1 MPTDNTGVQ
10 TRAMAQRTDSEPQ
23 ETQNQNVNPTVE
35 PHKNTDE
42 SIKDFVRKHGTIAL
56 DWYVPN
62 FSNTRVGDLI
72 EQRLPIETADGRIV
86 FSCPTLSEF
95 FKTSNFELD
104 LKTGQVFTYLSPP
117 ENIGISCQKDPF
129 DLELVRNMLREEQDI
144 SMTQEEALE
153 RIPNIKKLAGPA
165 DTMSLEE
172 TEQKIRQF
180 CHLWKLYADISV
192 ELKKKSEL
200 SQDSAVAACR
210 VYIPYM
216 SDITRQLEEVRKI
229 FAIEKELRTI
239 KNRGYFP
246 VLHIN
251 PQEEKI
257 ETAKDKDKTLERIDE
272 IATAMIQAARQSEEN
287 FAREQEQARV
297 RDEQLRSVRQTNR
310 SCLNFFAQA
319 NSTPVRNDNSRADNQ
334 GVHFKANPT
343 RHVYSTTSDDNNPYE
358 PPENDSI
365 IQTVSPPQTDQL
377 TTSTTK
383 PVNRN
388 TPWRHNSNTGTTV
401 GTVTHRTASVTATD
415 NRSGPICFR
424 CGERGHLR
432 FNCTERVFCDF
443 CKTFNHGSRACRKQT
458 DNTPS
463 PTGSQIATGYHPTA
477 TPPPL
482 TNNQPPNN
490 QFFHN
495 LFENNQPRTS
505 TMIQTPYAGASPTT
519 PADLVEGITQIVNQ
533 ATKSNKQD
541 ETAKQ
546 MMKNIKIFDGS
557 NKAECINWISQ
568 VEAAAKFTNKPFR
581 ELICQSTAPAMLHIF
596 SELSAMATDE
606 DIKEAILT
614 NYSDIPSTTEA
625 ATRLQ
630 NIQISVHEP
639 LVTFNHRYEAIHKVA
654 FGILTRQ
661 QENKTILIEY
671 AKKLP
676 TNTRDKLLR
685 KLAKRNS
692 YIKTLDDAFKQ
703 AIDINRESS
712 FVEAAT
718 GQSNDQVNTRI
729 DTQINELED
738 SFQDYDIN
746 AMSTRASSR
755 SGDRS
760 WNSSFDKPS
769 QRNNSFNSSH
779 SSRSNYRDNSYSSS
793 EDNQNRQSFHRDNNR
808 DKGYQQTPRHDQ
820 RNQHHQYRYDN
831 NQDRNRFDNRRK
843 PNKFQ
848 HHRNQHKAQIIF
860 EFSDQNMM
868 EMMQTVRGFINLI
881 KANPTTR
888 DHYKTNKL
896 ANRKYDNEVNE
907 SEIKTSNLDQVQQFF
922 NEGHRHS
929 IQRTSSNGLHR

>member
-1 MPTDNTGVQ
+1 MLEN
-10 TRAMAQRTDSEPQ
+10 
-23 ETQNQNVNPTVE
+23 
-35 PHKNTDE
+35 KN
-42 SIKDFVRKHGTIAL
+42 KQG
-56 DWYVPN
+56 
-62 FSNTRVGDLI
+62 
-72 EQRLPIETADGRIV
+72 
-86 FSCPTLSEF
+86 
-95 FKTSNFELD
+95 
-104 LKTGQVFTYLSPP
+104 
-117 ENIGISCQKDPF
+117 
-129 DLELVRNMLREEQDI
+129 
-144 SMTQEEALE
+144 
-153 RIPNIKKLAGPA
+153 
-165 DTMSLEE
+165 
-172 TEQKIRQF
+172 
-180 CHLWKLYADISV
+180 
-192 ELKKKSEL
+192 
-200 SQDSAVAACR
+200 
-210 VYIPYM
+210 
-216 SDITRQLEEVRKI
+216 
-229 FAIEKELRTI
+229 
-239 KNRGYFP
+239 
-246 VLHIN
+246 
-251 PQEEKI
+251 
-257 ETAKDKDKTLERIDE
+257 
-272 IATAMIQAARQSEEN
+272 
-287 FAREQEQARV
+287 V
-297 RDEQLRSVRQTNR
+297 RDEQLRSVRQTDR
-310 SCLNFFAQA
+310 SGLNFFAQA

-343 RHVYSTTSDDNNPYE
+343 RHVYSTSDDNNPYE
-358 PPENDSI
+358 PPENNSI
-365 IQTVSPPQTDQL
+365 IQTASPPQTDQP

-388 TPWRHNSNTGTTV
+388 TLWRHNSNTGTTV
-401 GTVTHRTASVTATD
+401 GTVTHRTVSVTATD

-443 CKTFNHGSRACRKQT
+443 CKTFNHSSQACRRQT

-505 TMIQTPYAGASPTT
+505 TMIQTPYAGTSPTT

-581 ELICQSTAPAMLHIF
+581 ELICQSMAPAMLHIF
-596 SELSAMATDE
+596 SELSVMATDE

-630 NIQISVHEP
+630 NIQISAHEP

-654 FGILTRQ
+654 FGISTRQ

-718 GQSNDQVNTRI
+718 GRSNDQINTRI

-779 SSRSNYRDNSYSSS
+779 SSRSSYRDNSYSSS
-793 EDNQNRQSFHRDNNR
+793 EDNQNRQSFPQR
-808 DKGYQQTPRHDQ
+808 QQ
-820 RNQHHQYRYDN
+820 
-831 NQDRNRFDNRRK
+831 
-843 PNKFQ
+843 
-848 HHRNQHKAQIIF
+848 
-860 EFSDQNMM
+860 
-868 EMMQTVRGFINLI
+868 
-881 KANPTTR
+881 
-888 DHYKTNKL
+888 
-896 ANRKYDNEVNE
+896 
-907 SEIKTSNLDQVQQFF
+907 
-922 NEGHRHS
+922 
-929 IQRTSSNGLHR
+929 

>member
-1 MPTDNTGVQ
+1 
-10 TRAMAQRTDSEPQ
+10 MAQRTDSELQ

-35 PHKNTDE
+35 LYKSKDE
-42 SIKDFVRKHGTIAL
+42 SIKDFVRKHGNIAL

-95 FKTSNFELD
+95 FRTSNFELD

-129 DLELVRNMLREEQDI
+129 DLEFLRNMLREEQDI
-144 SMTQEEALE
+144 SMAQEEALE

-165 DTMSLEE
+165 DTMNLEE

-180 CHLWKLYADISV
+180 CHLWQLYADISV

-210 VYIPYM
+210 VYVPYM
-216 SDITRQLEEVRKI
+216 SDIMRQLEEVRKI

-246 VLHIN
+246 VPHIN

-257 ETAKDKDKTLERIDE
+257 ETAKDKDKILERIDE

-297 RDEQLRSVRQTNR
+297 RDEQLRSVRQTDR
-310 SCLNFFAQA
+310 SGLNFFAQA
-319 NSTPVRNDNSRADNQ
+319 NSTPVRNDNSRPDNQ
-334 GVHFKANPT
+334 GVHFKTNPMC
-343 RHVYSTTSDDNNPYE
+343 HVYSTTSDDNNRYE

-365 IQTVSPPQTDQL
+365 IQTASLPQTDQH

-383 PVNRN
+383 PINRN
-388 TPWRHNSNTGTTV
+388 TPWRHNNNTGTTV
-401 GTVTHRTASVTATD
+401 GTVTHRTMSIMTTD

-443 CKTFNHGSRACRKQT
+443 CKTFNHSSRACRKQP

-482 TNNQPPNN
+482 ANNQPPNN

-495 LFENNQPRTS
+495 LFENNHPRTS
-505 TMIQTPYAGASPTT
+505 TMIQTPYAGASPIT

-541 ETAKQ
+541 EIAKQ
-546 MMKNIKIFDGS
+546 MIKNIKIFDGS

-568 VEAAAKFTNKPFR
+568 VEAAAKFTNTPFR
-581 ELICQSTAPAMLHIF
+581 ELICQSMAPAMLHIF

-630 NIQISVHEP
+630 NIQISAHEP

-654 FGILTRQ
+654 FSISTRQ

-685 KLAKRNS
+685 N
-692 YIKTLDDAFKQ
+692 
-703 AIDINRESS
+703 
-712 FVEAAT
+712 
-718 GQSNDQVNTRI
+718 
-729 DTQINELED
+729 
-738 SFQDYDIN
+738 
-746 AMSTRASSR
+746 
-755 SGDRS
+755 
-760 WNSSFDKPS
+760 
-769 QRNNSFNSSH
+769 
-779 SSRSNYRDNSYSSS
+779 
-793 EDNQNRQSFHRDNNR
+793 
-808 DKGYQQTPRHDQ
+808 
-820 RNQHHQYRYDN
+820 
-831 NQDRNRFDNRRK
+831 
-843 PNKFQ
+843 
-848 HHRNQHKAQIIF
+848 
-860 EFSDQNMM
+860 
-868 EMMQTVRGFINLI
+868 
-881 KANPTTR
+881 
-888 DHYKTNKL
+888 
-896 ANRKYDNEVNE
+896 
-907 SEIKTSNLDQVQQFF
+907 
-922 NEGHRHS
+922 
-929 IQRTSSNGLHR
+929 

>member
-23 ETQNQNVNPTVE
+23 ETQDQNVNPTVKL
-35 PHKNTDE
+35 HKSKDE
-42 SIKDFVRKHGTIAL
+42 SIKDFVQKHGTIAL

-72 EQRLPIETADGRIV
+72 EQRLPIETAEGRLV

-95 FKTSNFELD
+95 FRTSNFELD

-117 ENIGISCQKDPF
+117 KNIGISCQKDPF
-129 DLELVRNMLREEQDI
+129 DLEFLRNILREEQDI
-144 SMTQEEALE
+144 SMAQEESLE

-172 TEQKIRQF
+172 TEQKISQF
-180 CHLWKLYADISV
+180 CHLWQLYADTSV

-200 SQDSAVAACR
+200 SQDSAVTACR
-210 VYIPYM
+210 VYVPYM

-229 FAIEKELRTI
+229 FAIEKEVRTI

-246 VLHIN
+246 VPHIN

-257 ETAKDKDKTLERIDE
+257 ETAKDKDKILERIDE

-287 FAREQEQARV
+287 LAREQEQARA
-297 RDEQLRSVRQTNR
+297 RDEQLRSVRQTDR
-310 SCLNFFAQA
+310 SGLNFFAQA
-319 NSTPVRNDNSRADNQ
+319 NSTPVRNDNPRTDNQ
-334 GVHFKANPT
+334 GVHFKTNPT
-343 RHVYSTTSDDNNPYE
+343 RHVYSTTPDDNDAYE

-365 IQTVSPPQTDQL
+365 IQTASPLQTDQP
-377 TTSTTK
+377 TSSTTK
-383 PVNRN
+383 PINRN
-388 TPWRHNSNTGTTV
+388 TAWRHNNNAGTTV
-401 GTVTHRTASVTATD
+401 GTHRTTSVTGTD

-432 FNCTERVFCDF
+432 FNCTERVFCDY
-443 CKTFNHGSRACRKQT
+443 CKTFNHSSRACRKQP

-490 QFFHN
+490 QFLQN

-519 PADLVEGITQIVNQ
+519 PADLMEGLTQIVNQ
-533 ATKSNKQD
+533 ATKSNKRD

-568 VEAAAKFTNKPFR
+568 VEAAAKFTNTPFR
-581 ELICQSTAPAMLHIF
+581 ELICQSMAPAMLHIF

-630 NIQISVHEP
+630 NIQISAHEP

-654 FGILTRQ
+654 FGISTRQ
-661 QENKTILIEY
+661 QENKTVLIEY

-676 TNTRDKLLR
+676 INT
-685 KLAKRNS
+685 
-692 YIKTLDDAFKQ
+692 
-703 AIDINRESS
+703 
-712 FVEAAT
+712 
-718 GQSNDQVNTRI
+718 
-729 DTQINELED
+729 
-738 SFQDYDIN
+738 
-746 AMSTRASSR
+746 
-755 SGDRS
+755 
-760 WNSSFDKPS
+760 
-769 QRNNSFNSSH
+769 
-779 SSRSNYRDNSYSSS
+779 
-793 EDNQNRQSFHRDNNR
+793 
-808 DKGYQQTPRHDQ
+808 
-820 RNQHHQYRYDN
+820 
-831 NQDRNRFDNRRK
+831 
-843 PNKFQ
+843 
-848 HHRNQHKAQIIF
+848 
-860 EFSDQNMM
+860 
-868 EMMQTVRGFINLI
+868 
-881 KANPTTR
+881 
-888 DHYKTNKL
+888 
-896 ANRKYDNEVNE
+896 
-907 SEIKTSNLDQVQQFF
+907 
-922 NEGHRHS
+922 
-929 IQRTSSNGLHR
+929 

>member
-35 PHKNTDE
+35 LYKSKDE
-42 SIKDFVRKHGTIAL
+42 SIKDFVRKHRTIAL

-62 FSNTRVGDLI
+62 FSNSRVGDLI

-95 FKTSNFELD
+95 FRTSNFELD

-117 ENIGISCQKDPF
+117 KNIGIACHKDPF
-129 DLELVRNMLREEQDI
+129 DPDFLRNMLQEEQDI
-144 SMTQEEALE
+144 NMAQEESLE

-172 TEQKIRQF
+172 TEQKIHEF
-180 CHLWKLYADISV
+180 CHLWQLYADTSV

-210 VYIPYM
+210 VYVPYM
-216 SDITRQLEEVRKI
+216 SDITRQLEKEV
-229 FAIEKELRTI
+229 RTI

-246 VLHIN
+246 VPHIN

-257 ETAKDKDKTLERIDE
+257 ETAKDKDKILERIDQL
-272 IATAMIQAARQSEEN
+272 ATAMIQAARQSEEN
-287 FAREQEQARV
+287 LAREQVQARA
-297 RDEQLRSVRQTNR
+297 RDEQLRLVRQTDR
-310 SCLNFFAQA
+310 SSLNFFAQA
-319 NSTPVRNDNSRADNQ
+319 NSTPVRSDNQRTDNQ
-334 GVHFKANPT
+334 GVHFKTNPT
-343 RHVYSTTSDDNNPYE
+343 RHVYSTTSDDNDLYE

-365 IQTVSPPQTDQL
+365 IQTASPLQTEQPV
-377 TTSTTK
+377 TNTSK
-383 PVNRN
+383 PIN
-388 TPWRHNSNTGTTV
+388 HNNNAGTTV
-401 GTVTHRTASVTATD
+401 ITHRTTSVSGTD
-415 NRSGPICFR
+415 NRSRPICFR
-424 CGERGHLR
+424 CRERGHLR
-432 FNCTERVFCDF
+432 FNCTERVFCDY
-443 CKTFNHGSRACRKQT
+443 CKTYNHNSRVCRKQP

-463 PTGSQIATGYHPTA
+463 PTGSQLATGYHPTA

-490 QFFHN
+490 QLLQN

-505 TMIQTPYAGASPTT
+505 TMIQTPYTGASPMT
-519 PADLVEGITQIVNQ
+519 PADLMEGLTQIVNQ

-541 ETAKQ
+541 ETTKQ

-568 VEAAAKFTNKPFR
+568 VEAAAKFTNTPFH
-581 ELICQSTAPAMLHIF
+581 ELICQSMAPAMLHIF

-630 NIQISVHEP
+630 NIQIAAHEP
-639 LVTFNHRYEAIHKVA
+639 LVTFNHRYKAIHKVA
-654 FGILTRQ
+654 FGIPTRQ
-661 QENKTILIEY
+661 QENKMVLIEY
-671 AKKLP
+671 VKKLP

-685 KLAKRNS
+685 KRAKKNS
-692 YIKTLDDAFKQ
+692 YIKTLDDTFRH
-703 AIDINRESS
+703 AIDINKESS

-718 GQSNDQVNTRI
+718 GRSNDQANTRI
-729 DTQINELED
+729 DTQVNELKD

-746 AMSTRASSR
+746 AMSTRANNR

-760 WNSSFDKPS
+760 WNNSFDKPP
-769 QRNNSFNSSH
+769 QKNNSFNSSY
-779 SSRSNYRDNSYSSS
+779 SSRSNYRDNNYSSS
-793 EDNQNRQSFHRDNNR
+793 EDNQNRQGFQRDYTR
-808 DKGYQQTPRHDQ
+808 SKGYQQTPRYDQ
-820 RNQHHQYRYDN
+820 RNLNYQHRYDN
-831 NQDRNRFDNRRK
+831 NQDRNRFDNKRR
-843 PNKFQ
+843 PNKYQ

-896 ANRKYDNEVNE
+896 ANRKYDNEGNE

-922 NEGHRHS
+922 DEDTDVVFDALVAADYINEIDCTDGTRQPS
-929 IQRTSSNGLHR
+929 A

>member
-1 MPTDNTGVQ
+1 M
-10 TRAMAQRTDSEPQ
+10 
-23 ETQNQNVNPTVE
+23 
-35 PHKNTDE
+35 
-42 SIKDFVRKHGTIAL
+42 
-56 DWYVPN
+56 
-62 FSNTRVGDLI
+62 
-72 EQRLPIETADGRIV
+72 
-86 FSCPTLSEF
+86 
-95 FKTSNFELD
+95 
-104 LKTGQVFTYLSPP
+104 PP
-117 ENIGISCQKDPF
+117 ENIGVSCQKDPF
-129 DLELVRNMLREEQDI
+129 DLELLRNMLLDEQDI
-144 SMTQEEALE
+144 SIAQEEVLE

-165 DTMSLEE
+165 DMMSLEE
-172 TEQKIRQF
+172 TEHKIRQF
-180 CHLWKLYADISV
+180 CQWWQLYADTSV

-200 SQDSAVAACR
+200 SQDSTVAACR
-210 VYIPYM
+210 VYVPYI
-216 SDITRQLEEVRKI
+216 SDIVRQLEEVMKI

-246 VLHIN
+246 VPQII
-251 PQEEKI
+251 PQEVKI
-257 ETAKDKDKTLERIDE
+257 ETARDKDKILEQIDE
-272 IATAMIQAARQSEEN
+272 IATAMIQASRQSEEN
-287 FAREQEQARV
+287 FAREQEEARA
-297 RDEQLRSVRQTNR
+297 RDEQLRSVWQTER
-310 SCLNFFAQA
+310 SGLNFFAPA
-319 NSTPVRNDNSRADNQ
+319 NSTPIRNNNARPDNQ
-334 GVHFKANPT
+334 GVQFKTNPT
-343 RHVYSTTSDDNNPYE
+343 CHIYSTTPDDNHHYE

-365 IQTVSPPQTDQL
+365 IQTASPPQTDQP
-377 TTSTTK
+377 TTGTTK
-383 PVNRN
+383 STNHN
-388 TPWRHNSNTGTTV
+388 TPWRHSNNIGTTL
-401 GTVTHRTASVTATD
+401 GAITHRTTSVTATE
-415 NRSGPICFR
+415 NRGGPTCFR
-424 CGERGHLR
+424 CGERGHIR
-432 FNCTERVFCDF
+432 FNCNERVFCDL
-443 CKTFNHGSRACRKQT
+443 CKTFNQSSRACRKQP

-490 QFFHN
+490 QLFYN

-505 TMIQTPYAGASPTT
+505 TIIQRPYTGASPTA

-533 ATKSNKQD
+533 VMNNNKWD
-541 ETAKQ
+541 DTSKQ

-568 VEAAAKFTNKPFR
+568 IEAAAKFTNTPFR
-581 ELICQSTAPAMLHIF
+581 KLICQSMAPAMLHIF

-654 FGILTRQ
+654 FGISTRQ
-661 QENKTILIEY
+661 QDNKTILIEY

-676 TNTRDKLLR
+676 ANTRDKLLR
-685 KLAKRNS
+685 KIAKKNS
-692 YIKTLDDAFKQ
+692 YIKTLDDAFRQ
-703 AIDINRESS
+703 AIDINRETS

-718 GQSNDQVNTRI
+718 GQSYDQINTRI

-746 AMSTRASSR
+746 AMSTRANNR
-755 SGDRS
+755 AGDRS
-760 WNSSFDKPS
+760 WNNSFDKPS

-793 EDNQNRQSFHRDNNR
+793 EDTQNRQGFHRDNTR
-808 DKGYQQTPRHDQ
+808 SKGYQQTPRHDQ

-831 NQDRNRFDNRRK
+831 NQDRNRFDNRRR
-843 PNKFQ
+843 PNKYQ
-848 HHRNQHKAQIIF
+848 HHRNQHKAQVIF

-868 EMMQTVRGFINLI
+868 EMMQMVRGFINLI

-896 ANRKYDNEVNE
+896 ANCKYDSKVNE

-922 NEGHRHS
+922 NEDADVVFDALVAADYIDEIDCTDGIHQPS
-929 IQRTSSNGLHR
+929 A